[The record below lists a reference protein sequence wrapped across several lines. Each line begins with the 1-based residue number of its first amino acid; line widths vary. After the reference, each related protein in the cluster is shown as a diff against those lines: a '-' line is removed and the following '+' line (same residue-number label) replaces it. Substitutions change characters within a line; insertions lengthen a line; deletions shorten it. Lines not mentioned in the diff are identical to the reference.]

1 MYLYTVHTLLGP
13 RPAGHTRPGYRP
25 ARHSSG
31 DRAGPALKKSPSFP
45 HPLSPT
51 VRYPPHPLLLVP
63 LLFRC
68 CRSVAPRSVA
78 PRSVTPRSVAPR
90 SVAPRSVTPRSV
102 APRSVTAVPVPLL
115 FRCLRLCSWS
125 SPSPLRCVELTGVD
139 SLRAKR
145 RLRTLHTSLCSSLP
159 VKLSSAWLLRVLVK
173 RGGQSQ
179 TTHSVNHGTVD
190 KERI

>member
-1 MYLYTVHTLLGP
+1 MGRVAGRRRTCYMYLYTVHTLLGP

-63 LLFRC
+63 LLFRGC
-68 CRSVAPRSVA
+68 
-78 PRSVTPRSVAPR
+78 
-90 SVAPRSVTPRSV
+90 RSV